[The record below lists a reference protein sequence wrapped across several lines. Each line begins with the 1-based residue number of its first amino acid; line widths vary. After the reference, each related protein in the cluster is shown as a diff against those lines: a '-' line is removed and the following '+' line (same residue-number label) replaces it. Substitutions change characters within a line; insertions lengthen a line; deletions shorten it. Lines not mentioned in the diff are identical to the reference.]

1 MDVAKSNYFKALDE
15 LGKWPTQ
22 TWLQK
27 RTAMLKLEEAREAL
41 MLAEPKELLA
51 DTEGEDSGDN

>member
-1 MDVAKSNYFKALDE
+1 MNQAKSGYFKALDE

-22 TWLQK
+22 TWLQR

-51 DTEGEDSGDN
+51 DTEGEDNGDD